1 MTGEVFD
8 SHECVLHSPTS
19 APPANTFLS
28 VISVTT
34 WSAIL
39 SASDAQRN
47 RFGSGSGKGTFSRKS
62 GAESQG
68 GSWLGFV
75 FKLLL
80 FVAVCVGAMFGYKT
94 YALNKRRGYGGSA
107 FGGLGYESRRRF

>member
-1 MTGEVFD
+1 M
-8 SHECVLHSPTS
+8 STS
-19 APPANTFLS
+19 CIRQQVPPVNTLLS

-47 RFGSGSGKGTFSRKS
+47 KFGASGKGTFSRKS

-68 GSWLGFV
+68 GSWLGFI
-75 FKLLL
+75 FKILL
-80 FVAVCVGAMFGYKT
+80 FVAVCAGASYGYKT
-94 YALNKRRGYGGSA
+94 YTLNKRRGYGGSA
-107 FGGLGYESRRRF
+107 FGGLGYENRRRF

>member
-1 MTGEVFD
+1 M
-8 SHECVLHSPTS
+8 
-19 APPANTFLS
+19 
-28 VISVTT
+28 TT

-47 RFGSGSGKGTFSRKS
+47 KIGGSAKGMFSRRP
-62 GAESQG
+62 GAESEG
-68 GSWLGFV
+68 GSWFRFI

-80 FVAVCVGAMFGYKT
+80 FAGVCVGAMYGYKT
-94 YALNKRRGYGGSA
+94 YALKQRKGYGGSA

>member
-1 MTGEVFD
+1 MYCILQQV
-8 SHECVLHSPTS
+8 
-19 APPANTFLS
+19 PPANTLLS

-47 RFGSGSGKGTFSRKS
+47 KFGGGGSGKGTFSRRS

-68 GSWLGFV
+68 GSWFGLIL
-75 FKLLL
+75 KLVL
-80 FVAVCVGAMFGYKT
+80 FVGVCAGASYGYKT
-94 YALNKRRGYGGSA
+94 YTLNKRRGYGGSA

>member
-8 SHECVLHSPTS
+8 SHEYVSHFPIVTPF
-19 APPANTFLS
+19 ADTFLS

-47 RFGSGSGKGTFSRKS
+47 RMGGNSRGSLRKDVADSR
-62 GAESQG
+62 G
-68 GSWLGFV
+68 GSWLGFF

-80 FVAVCVGAMFGYKT
+80 FAGVCVGATYGYKT
-94 YALNKRRGYGGSA
+94 YVLNQRRNYGGSP
-107 FGGLGYESRRRF
+107 FGGLGYESRRQF

>member
-19 APPANTFLS
+19 TPPANTFLS

-80 FVAVCVGAMFGYKT
+80 FVAVCGGAMFGYKT

-107 FGGLGYESRRRF
+107 FGVLGYESRRRF